1 MSTVQL
7 IENLGL
13 SEHSEGLQKKE
24 KEISDISIKEMIQD
38 KLNNVNDFQKQ
49 ADASTQQLITGEAE
63 NVHEVL
69 LDTEE
74 AVLALELTVKIKN
87 KMVQA
92 YQELMKMQI

>member
-1 MSTVQL
+1 MSTISL
-7 IENLGL
+7 IDQLGL
-13 SEHSEGLQKKE
+13 SEQSKGLLKKD
-24 KEISDISIKEMIQD
+24 KETSDISIKEMIQE
-38 KLNNVNDFQKQ
+38 KLNNVNDLQKQ
-49 ADASTQQLITGEAE
+49 ADESTQQLITGEAE

-74 AVLALELTVKIKN
+74 AVLALELTVKVNN